1 MNRVVPPVLFL
12 HADPTF
18 RDRVK
23 RACAHRY
30 AFLPVSSWAEL
41 HAALHSAPPLAM
53 IIVDPYGGQYGA
65 DSLSPSLQAT
75 LREFPSATVIAACE
89 LRTGCLEHVRTLGE
103 WGVTRIIS
111 IREEDTSLAI
121 ARVLES
127 SRGRPLR
134 GLMQR
139 SLIAAM
145 GGRARAIVMSAADVV
160 STGGVGRDLA
170 RALHIT
176 PRTLQRWC
184 RRSGLL
190 APRQLLA
197 WMRLLLAAELLD
209 DPGRSVLGVA
219 LACGYSSDA
228 ALRNAFRAYLQ
239 LSPVAL
245 RQRGAFQTVSRAFLQ
260 ALAADSSQSRPVP
273 RPPAADKRAAVIPG
287 LARSGFTPAWP
298 SHPRSGTFDIA
309 RSSGG

>member
-1 MNRVVPPVLFL
+1 MNRVVTPVLVL
-12 HADPTF
+12 HADRAF

-23 RACAHRY
+23 RACAERY
-30 AFLPVSSWAEL
+30 AFMPVSSWAEL
-41 HAALHSAPPLAM
+41 RDALHSAPPLAM
-53 IIVDPYGGQYGA
+53 VIVDPYGGDYGTG
-65 DSLSPSLQAT
+65 SLSPSLQGI

-89 LRTGCLEHVRTLGE
+89 LRDGCLEQVRTLGE
-103 WGVTRIIS
+103 WGVTRMIS
-111 IREEDTSLAI
+111 LQEEDTSLAI
-121 ARVLES
+121 GRVLES
-127 SRGRPLR
+127 TRGRPLR

-170 RALHIT
+170 RSLHIT

-184 RRSGLL
+184 RRAGLL

-239 LSPVAL
+239 LSPNAL
-245 RQRGAFQTVSRAFLQ
+245 RHRGAFQTVSQAFLQ
-260 ALAADSSQSRPVP
+260 ALATAPPESRILQ
-273 RPPAADKRAAVIPG
+273 RRASDKRAALVPG
-287 LARSGFTPAWP
+287 RARQGATPTWTARSCPA
-298 SHPRSGTFDIA
+298 TLDIA
-309 RSSGG
+309 RASGG